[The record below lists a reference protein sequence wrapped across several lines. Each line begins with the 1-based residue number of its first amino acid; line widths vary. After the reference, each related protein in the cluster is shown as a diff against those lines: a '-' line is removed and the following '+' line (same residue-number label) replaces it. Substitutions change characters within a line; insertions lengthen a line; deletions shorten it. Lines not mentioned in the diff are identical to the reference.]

1 MFISL
6 SAAALD
12 KYEWYTFEGK
22 RAVSFKNHH
31 KSHELILM
39 PKDRFGVRT
48 YANKIRVV
56 DITDPSSVFIL
67 SDKEVNRIIGRSKGF
82 SGRVKGVKL
91 KAGQGGL
98 DVPIKK
104 VAPPKIKVPTKVKEN
119 TAGPRKTRVHKPDG
133 EFVDYDS
140 KYFPYIA
147 MPPNKAE
154 ILRLYHYFNKLHF
167 KRELPDKLVIQLSG
181 SHKLAGEAL
190 ARHAA
195 GKVAYKMRIGKRAL
209 TDIPR
214 ICSIIIHEMI
224 HILHFKRLF
233 EDVNEEYRHASHGPL
248 FLEEMHR
255 LNKFG
260 YSINIIEDKAQEAK
274 LAKPEYVLLV
284 EANRKDYVV
293 MHSSKPFKD
302 KIPILLDQM
311 RARTAKSITM
321 TKYIYGTTSSS
332 YVFQG
337 SRLTSSQQ
345 IPKSPRMSLF
355 SGRSDEIK
363 GILSDVK
370 VLDETTIERSLVGVR
385 RIVEAAVDQCIS
397 VIQIRLGAYYVTV
410 MTSAGLI
417 KRNWVP
423 GNDWQGAAKAFF
435 SLEERNFIE
444 DTWKG
449 AEDRHFAG
457 GNIFAQFKKD
467 LLKLRLDGQEA
478 AEYLARRYEEIY
490 YKHDDRMDSTRF
502 IGICVEALGDIITIP
517 DDEFIPM
524 LREELHNGK

>member
-1 MFISL
+1 MFLSL

-31 KSHELILM
+31 KNHELILM

-48 YANKIRVV
+48 YANKVRII
-56 DITDPSSVFIL
+56 DITDPTLIFIL
-67 SDKEVNRIIGRSKGF
+67 SDKEVARIIGRSKGF
-82 SGRVKGVKL
+82 TGRVKGVAL

-98 DVPIKK
+98 DAPSKK
-104 VAPPKIKVPTKVKEN
+104 ASPTKIKTSTKVKEN
-119 TAGPRKTRVHKPDG
+119 TAGPRKIRVHKPDG

-140 KYFPYIA
+140 KYFPYIT

-167 KRELPDKLVIQLSG
+167 KRELPDKLVIQLSE
-181 SHKLAGEAL
+181 SNKLSGEAL
-190 ARHAA
+190 ATHGR
-195 GKVAYKMRIGKRAL
+195 GKTEYKMRIGKRAL

-214 ICSIIIHEMI
+214 ICSIVIHEMI

-233 EDVNEEYRHASHGPL
+233 EDVNEEYRNASHGPL

-255 LNKFG
+255 LNTFG
-260 YSINIIEDKAQEAK
+260 YRINVKEDKAQEAK

-293 MHSSKPFKD
+293 MHSDKPFKA

-337 SRLTSSQQ
+337 SRLTSSQK
-345 IPKSPRMSLF
+345 IPKSPRMGLF
-355 SGRSDEIK
+355 PGRGEEIT
-363 GILSDVK
+363 GILRDVK
-370 VLDETTIERSLVGVR
+370 VLDETIIERSLVGVR
-385 RIVEAAVDQCIS
+385 RIVESAVDQCVS
-397 VIQIRLGAYYVTV
+397 VIQTQLAVYYRLV
-410 MTSAGLI
+410 MTSAGFLKNDWI
-417 KRNWVP
+417 P

-435 SLEERNFIE
+435 NLEERNFIE
-444 DTWKG
+444 YTWKG

-457 GNIFAQFKKD
+457 GNLFAQFKKD
-467 LLKLRLDGQEA
+467 LLKNRLDGKEA
-478 AEYLARRYEEIY
+478 AAYLARRFEEVY
-490 YKHDDRMDSTRF
+490 AHRDPRMDPTRF
-502 IGICVEALGDIITIP
+502 INVCVETLGEIITIP

-524 LREELHNGK
+524 LRDALHMD